1 VVGEG
6 LVKTSAQLQALRF
19 LMGMFESGFVPGCA
33 YLLSSYYTQ
42 DEFLLR
48 YCLFFSMAILAGA
61 FNGVSTLRQEH
72 HFQTLPDE
80 YKTAS
85 CDCLLVDEGAG
96 RLLWCACAFDLE

>member
-33 YLLSSYYTQ
+33 YLISSYYTQ

-61 FNGVSTLRQEH
+61 FNGVSTPRQEH
-72 HFQTLPDE
+72 CSKTLADT
-80 YKTAS
+80 YNTAS
-85 CDCLLVDEGAG
+85 CDCIFVDEWSG
-96 RLLWCACAFDLE
+96 RLLWYACADDLE

>member
-1 VVGEG
+1 VIGEG

-33 YLLSSYYTQ
+33 YLISSYYTQ

-61 FNGVSTLRQEH
+61 FNGVRMPKQKH
-72 HFQTLPDE
+72 CFQALPD
-80 YKTAS
+80 TS
-85 CDCLLVDEGAG
+85 NSFL
-96 RLLWCACAFDLE
+96 RLSFR

>member
-1 VVGEG
+1 MIGEG
-6 LVKTSAQLQALRF
+6 LIKTSAQLQALRF

-61 FNGVSTLRQEH
+61 FNGVSSPNQEH
-72 HFQTLPDE
+72 WAKALADT
-80 YKTAS
+80 
-85 CDCLLVDEGAG
+85 
-96 RLLWCACAFDLE
+96 W

>member
-1 VVGEG
+1 MVGEG

-33 YLLSSYYTQ
+33 YLISSYYTQ

-61 FNGVSTLRQEH
+61 FNGVSTPKQEY

-80 YKTAS
+80 SNTAS
-85 CDCLLVDEGAG
+85 CDCLLFDEGIG
-96 RLLWCACAFDLE
+96 RLLWYACAYDLD